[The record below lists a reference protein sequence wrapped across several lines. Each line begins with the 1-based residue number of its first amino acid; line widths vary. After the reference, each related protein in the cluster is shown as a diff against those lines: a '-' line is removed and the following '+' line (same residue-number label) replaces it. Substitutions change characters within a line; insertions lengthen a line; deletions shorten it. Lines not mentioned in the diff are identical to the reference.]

1 MYLVYTEA
9 QWLILVME
17 CNIMR
22 GRVKRAERKWEK
34 DVCVLFVNTGVF
46 LTLNSERKHFSF
58 GLIRDEKWL
67 FDHACW
73 IFCSVKRDCLC

>member
-1 MYLVYTEA
+1 M
-9 QWLILVME
+9 
-17 CNIMR
+17 
-22 GRVKRAERKWEK
+22 EK
-34 DVCVLFVNTGVF
+34 DVCVLFVNTGIL

-73 IFCSVKRDCLC
+73 IFSFLDVCGNLCSVGLCRCGL